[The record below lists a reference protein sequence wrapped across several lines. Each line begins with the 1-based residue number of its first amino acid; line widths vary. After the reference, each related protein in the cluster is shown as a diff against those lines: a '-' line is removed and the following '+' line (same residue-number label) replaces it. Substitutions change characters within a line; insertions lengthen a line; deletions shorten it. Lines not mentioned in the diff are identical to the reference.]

1 MKKGEKRKQELLKI
15 AYQLFIEKGYENTSV
30 DEIIA
35 TAGIA
40 KGTYYYYFPSK
51 EATLEAVIELM
62 IHEEVQRAKEV
73 LQSSLPVS
81 QKFIAVIAAFRPTE
95 NEAGIAKTIDATENL
110 LMHNR
115 VNQRIT
121 KEAIP
126 FLIEVTKEGIEKK
139 VFDCNHIEERVKMLL
154 ILGQQAFD
162 EGKYTHK
169 DVEVYIDIAEKTLGA
184 KRGTMK
190 FIGDIIANRKKA

>member
-115 VNQRIT
+115 VNQ
-121 KEAIP
+121 AIP
-126 FLIEVTKEGIEKK
+126 FLVEVTKEGIEKK

-190 FIGDIIANRKKA
+190 FIGDIIDNRKKA

>member
-1 MKKGEKRKQELLKI
+1 
-15 AYQLFIEKGYENTSV
+15 
-30 DEIIA
+30 
-35 TAGIA
+35 
-40 KGTYYYYFPSK
+40 
-51 EATLEAVIELM
+51 M
-62 IHEEVQRAKEV
+62 IGEEVQRAKAV

-95 NEAGIAKTIDATENL
+95 NEVGIAKTIDATENL

-126 FLIEVTKEGIEKK
+126 FLVEEK